1 MSDQAKAV
9 MNAKTLVDQIFQLK
23 IHQMDIQRELEIK
36 KCELVDAVIDAGLI
50 DCITVNIDRVR
61 RHTKNFN

>member
-9 MNAKTLVDQIFQLK
+9 MNAKTLVDQVFQLK

-36 KCELVDAVIDAGLI
+36 KRELVEAVIDAGLI

-61 RHTKNFN
+61 RRTSSH

>member
-36 KCELVDAVIDAGLI
+36 KRELVEAVIDAGLI

-61 RHTKNFN
+61 NRTKNL

>member
-1 MSDQAKAV
+1 MSDQVKAV
-9 MNAKTLVDQIFQLK
+9 MNAETLVNEIFKLK

-36 KCELVDAVIDAGLI
+36 KRELVEAVIDAGLL

-61 RHTKNFN
+61 RRTKNS